1 MNPINQATSSLR
13 TGLDQPL
20 ISIIIVTYNSSE
32 VILSCLESV
41 CSQFKRRVEVI
52 VVDNASKDSTADIVR
67 QKFPEV
73 NLIENKQNLG
83 FAAGVD
89 SGAGK
94 AHGEFLLLLN
104 PDSTLRDGFFDNLL
118 QYIDR
123 TPQASIIGARL
134 TDDHGRDQP
143 SCWETPGLKTLTFEA
158 LLPYSLSLS
167 LLARS
172 PESTREVDMV
182 SGACM
187 AVKREVFDRLGGLDR
202 HFFMYYE
209 DADFCLRA
217 VRAGYHVY
225 FCHEISATHRLRK
238 SPGSYSSSFFQNLYL
253 SKILFFRKNYS
264 RSFYVVAWL
273 FMVAGILLR
282 IPAYFL
288 AGVLLFNKQLLRLS
302 KYHTFVLRN
311 ILNPEA
317 SKRSRRSGGSTRFK
331 A

>member
-1 MNPINQATSSLR
+1 M
-13 TGLDQPL
+13 
-20 ISIIIVTYNSSE
+20 ISVIIVTYNSSE
-32 VILSCLESV
+32 VIAACLRSLV
-41 CSQFKRRVEVI
+41 SQPLDARRLEVI
-52 VVDNASKDSTADIVR
+52 IVDNGSEDSTCHLLRRDY
-67 QKFPEV
+67 PTV
-73 NLIENKQNLG
+73 NLIRNEENVG
-83 FAAGVD
+83 FSSAVNQ
-89 SGAGK
+89 GAGLAK
-94 AHGEFLLLLN
+94 GDTVLLIN
-104 PDSTLRDGFFDNLL
+104 PDAALRPGFFDELL
-118 QYIDR
+118 GFMQHN
-123 TPQASIIGARL
+123 PQASIIGCRFLAE
-134 TDDHGRDQP
+134 DGSPQP
-143 SCWETPGLKTLTFEA
+143 SCWKTAGLGTVALEA
-158 LLPYSLSLS
+158 FLPYTLSLS
-167 LLARS
+167 LVARS

-187 AVKREVFDRLGGLDR
+187 AVKREVFEGLGGMDPK
-202 HFFMYYE
+202 FFMYYE

-317 SKRSRRSGGSTRFK
+317 SKRSRRSDGSTRFK